1 MFESIL
7 SKLDLKKFIILPV
20 LMLAVSLVIVGANA
34 KAGTIPMGVELK
46 GGTLITVYNVPKGI
60 DLEASLGEKIGYK
73 VKADTISDLSGVVGY
88 TVQLDGFLEV
98 EKKEDLQ
105 VFLSSLGI
113 PKDKISIRDAQ
124 PSISAQL
131 LKGGIKAMFFAFLFM
146 AVVIFLR
153 FKTFVPSFAVVLSA
167 FSDIVTT
174 VAVMI
179 LLGIKLTS
187 GSLVALLLLIGYSV
201 DTDILLTTRL
211 LMRKAGSF
219 QDRFY
224 GAVKTG
230 LTMSATTLA
239 AVAILYL
246 ASASLV
252 LKEIAVVIII
262 GLLIDIIN
270 TWIQNAWVLQRYLEG
285 HR

>member
-1 MFESIL
+1 MFE
-7 SKLDLKKFIILPV
+7 LKKFMILPV
-20 LMLAVSLVIVGANA
+20 LMLAASLAIVGANA

-46 GGTLITVYNVPKGI
+46 GGTLITVYNVPEGI
-60 DLEASLGEKIGYK
+60 DLEVSLSERLGYR
-73 VKADTISDLSGVVGY
+73 VQADAISDLSGVVGY
-88 TVQLDGFLEV
+88 TVQMDGFLNV
-98 EKKEDLQ
+98 EEKEDLQ

-113 PKDKISIRDAQ
+113 PRDKVSIRDAQ
-124 PSISAQL
+124 ASISAQF
-131 LKGGIKAMFFAFLFM
+131 LKDGVKAVFFAFLFM

-153 FKTFVPSFAVVLSA
+153 FKTLVPSLAVVLSA

-174 VAVMI
+174 IAVMI

-211 LMRKAGSF
+211 LMRRMGSF
-219 QDRFY
+219 YDRFY

-230 LTMSATTLA
+230 LTMTATTLA
-239 AVAILYL
+239 AVVILYF
-246 ASASLV
+246 ASTSIV

-262 GLLIDIIN
+262 GLLVDLIN
-270 TWIQNAWVLQRYLEG
+270 TWIQNAWILQRYLEG
-285 HR
+285 RK

>member
-1 MFESIL
+1 MF
-7 SKLDLKKFIILPV
+7 DLKKLMVLPV
-20 LMLAVSLVIVGANA
+20 LMLAVSLVVIGVNA
-34 KAGTIPMGVELK
+34 KANTIPMGVDLK
-46 GGTLITVYNVPKGI
+46 GGTLITVYSVPRGI
-60 DLEASLGEKIGYK
+60 DLEASLGEKLGYK
-73 VKADTISDLSGVVGY
+73 VQADTISDLSGVVGY
-88 TVQLDGFLEV
+88 TIQMDGFLGI
-98 EKKEDLQ
+98 EKKEELQ

-131 LKGGIKAMFFAFLFM
+131 LKDGIKAVLFAFLFM

-153 FKTFVPSFAVVLSA
+153 FKTLVPSFAIVLSA

-174 VAVMI
+174 IAVMM
-179 LLGIKLTS
+179 LLEIKLTS
-187 GSLVALLLLIGYSV
+187 GSFVALLLLIGYSV

-211 LMRKAGSF
+211 LMRKAGNF

-230 LTMSATTLA
+230 LTMSATAL
-239 AVAILYL
+239 VAITILYL
-246 ASASLV
+246 ASTSIV

-262 GLLIDIIN
+262 GLLIDVIN
-270 TWIQNAWVLQRYLEG
+270 TWIQNARILQWHLEG
-285 HR
+285 RK